1 MVDRLAQAAR
11 NHGFKVSPPYIST
24 ACSIY
29 LIGGEYFPFSA
40 KGRLLYD
47 MSYSPAKCQGDIHR
61 VTFLID
67 EGSPCPYTI
76 NQKSSFSFREMK

>member
-11 NHGFKVSPPYIST
+11 DHGFKISPPYIST

-40 KGRLLYD
+40 KGRLL
-47 MSYSPAKCQGDIHR
+47 
-61 VTFLID
+61 
-67 EGSPCPYTI
+67 
-76 NQKSSFSFREMK
+76 